1 MQDVTTQKDLIH
13 ALVIQDTVV
22 MEFLA
27 TVCTAVNSPDI
38 TANTNQLQKMQL
50 GTGHKVLTRG
60 SGGYFW
66 GVRKNPRTSEGGGEY
81 EKNNRTSRG
90 YESLSAIGTEKNYI
104 L

>member
-50 GTGHKVLTRG
+50 GTGHKVLTWG

-66 GVRKNPRTSEGGGEY
+66 GVRKKPRTSEGGGGGGR
-81 EKNNRTSRG
+81 KKQQN
-90 YESLSAIGTEKNYI
+90 L
-104 L
+104 

>member
-38 TANTNQLQKMQL
+38 TANTNQLQKIQ
-50 GTGHKVLTRG
+50 
-60 SGGYFW
+60 
-66 GVRKNPRTSEGGGEY
+66 
-81 EKNNRTSRG
+81 
-90 YESLSAIGTEKNYI
+90 
-104 L
+104 